1 MQMKESNSFKDM
13 AKNEQDRREQTLTTL
28 ESLSGFNGLSK
39 KQKQYINL
47 SLYVQQRAER
57 GTDPGSAAH
66 IHVPQGSFLEKIAP
80 GRVLISDPNK
90 HSKDSGSSERGGYF
104 LSQAYIAAEYCHRA
118 VRNLEEY
125 REGGQADPEWHELG
139 APSYAE
145 LEQSA
150 NAFNGHPC
158 VVEVWDGQPGGKTS
172 IPLHT
177 SLILGRNQN
186 NELMVWEKAGSSSP
200 FQLLPLQQ
208 VYNAY
213 AGDIRKSRWRIRS
226 LAV

>member
-39 KQKQYINL
+39 KQKQDINL
-47 SLYVQQRAER
+47 SLYVQQR
-57 GTDPGSAAH
+57 
-66 IHVPQGSFLEKIAP
+66 SFLEKIAP

-150 NAFNGHPC
+150 NAINGHPC

-213 AGDIRKSRWRIRS
+213 AGDIR
-226 LAV
+226 